1 MNIKTRKAIA
11 GLKTDLL
18 FVSKFENTKNIEKS
32 ELLGKTLQGRIN
44 KSVST
49 FGFGGKKKEA
59 LVIEGNAQIKR
70 ILVAGLGPKKEFGAE
85 TVRLVVFN
93 AVNQANQLRVSH
105 LTIVVPG
112 VNRYLKAAI
121 EGIRLATYRFEGLH
135 QKTEKDQLPT
145 LKIVDCLTKE
155 PKAKKVLKEI
165 NSIFSGVDL
174 AKDLVN
180 LPPNVVTPTYIANQ
194 ARTIAK
200 NQKNVTLKILSL
212 EEAEKQGMGAFVGV
226 AQGAAEP
233 ARMIALHYKGK
244 PGSKKAIAIVGKGI
258 TFDSGGISLKP
269 GKGMGKMKTD
279 MAGSAAALG
288 AFKAAVTLELKINL
302 ITVVAAT
309 ENMPGGK
316 AYRPGDILTAS
327 NGKTIE
333 IVNTDAEGRLVLAD
347 ALVLAQ
353 KMGADRVI
361 DIATLTGACIVTFAN
376 IHTGLM
382 SNSDGWAEK
391 YLAAAKIS
399 GEKAWQL
406 PMDSEYNELIKSDV
420 SDMVN
425 AVESGKA
432 GTITAAKLLENFIEK
447 KTEWIHLDIAGTSY
461 LDAPRGYINKQATGA
476 PVRTLIELLAAE
488 AKHW

>member
-1 MNIKTRKAIA
+1 MDIKTRKEIA

-18 FVSKFENTKNIEKS
+18 FVSKFENTKNVEKS
-32 ELLGKTLQGRIN
+32 ELPGKALQAKIN
-44 KSVST
+44 KAIALY
-49 FGFGGKKKEA
+49 GFKGKLKET
-59 LVIEGNAQIKR
+59 LVIEGTAQIKR
-70 ILVAGLGPKKEFGAE
+70 ILIAGLGPKKEFGTE

-93 AVNQANQLRVSH
+93 AVNQANQLKVSH
-105 LTIVVPG
+105 LTTVVPG
-112 VNRYLKAAI
+112 ANRYLGAAI
-121 EGIRLATYRFEGLH
+121 EGIRLAAYRFEGLH
-135 QKTEKDQLPT
+135 QKREKDQHPT
-145 LKIVDCLTKE
+145 LKTVDCLTKE
-155 PKAKKVLKEI
+155 PKAKAVLKEI
-165 NSIFSGVDL
+165 NSIFGGVDL

-180 LPPNVVTPTYIANQ
+180 LPPNVVTPTYLANQ
-194 ARTIAK
+194 ARSIAK
-200 NQKNVTLKILSL
+200 NRKNVTLKVLSL
-212 EEAEKQGMGAFVGV
+212 KEAEEQGMGAFAGV
-226 AQGAAEP
+226 AKGAAEP

-288 AFKAAVTLELKINL
+288 AFKAAVELGLKTNL

-333 IVNTDAEGRLVLAD
+333 IINTDAEGRLVLAD

-361 DIATLTGACIVTFAN
+361 DIATLTGACIVTFGN
-376 IHTGLM
+376 IHTALM
-382 SNSDGWAEK
+382 SNSDNWTGK
-391 YLAAAKIS
+391 YLAAAKNS
-399 GEKAWQL
+399 GEKTWQL

-420 SDMVN
+420 SDMIN
-425 AVESGKA
+425 AVESRKA
-432 GTITAAKLLENFIEK
+432 GTITGAKLLENFIEK

-461 LDAPRGYINKQATGA
+461 LDAPRGYINKQATA
-476 PVRTLIELLAAE
+476 VPVRTLIELLTAE
-488 AKHW
+488 AK

>member
-1 MNIKTRKAIA
+1 MDIKSRKDFT

-18 FVSKFENTKNIEKS
+18 LVTTFENASKLEKS
-32 ELLGKTLQGRIN
+32 ELLGKTFQDRIS
-44 KSVST
+44 KAVAS
-49 FGFGGKKKEA
+49 FGFSGKKKET
-59 LVIEGNAQIKR
+59 LVIEGTTQIKR
-70 ILVAGLGPKKEFGAE
+70 ILITGLGPKKKFSAE
-85 TVRLVVFN
+85 TVRLAVFD
-93 AVNQANQLRVSH
+93 AVNQADKLKVAH

-112 VNRYLKAAI
+112 PNRYLKATI
-121 EGIRLATYRFEGLH
+121 EGIRLAAYRFEGLH
-135 QKTEKDQLPT
+135 QKKDKDQEPS
-145 LKIVDCLTKE
+145 LKSVVCLTKE
-155 PKAKKVLKEI
+155 PKAKIILGATNIV
-165 NSIFSGVDL
+165 FDGVDL
-174 AKDLVN
+174 AKNLVN
-180 LPPNVVTPTYIANQ
+180 LPPNIVTPAYLANQ

-200 NQKNVTLKILSL
+200 NRKNVTLTVLSL
-212 EEAEKQGMGAFVGV
+212 AEAEKQGMGAFAGV
-226 AQGAAEP
+226 AKGAAEP
-233 ARMIALHYKGK
+233 ARMIALHYKGN

-288 AFKAAVTLELKINL
+288 AFKAAVELGLKINL

-361 DIATLTGACIVTFAN
+361 DIATLTGACIVTFGN

-382 SNSDGWAEK
+382 SNSDEWVGK
-391 YLAAAKIS
+391 YMAAAKNS

-425 AVESGKA
+425 ALDNGKA
-432 GTITAAKLLENFIEK
+432 GTITAAKLLENFIEE
-447 KTEWIHLDIAGTSY
+447 KTQWIHLDIAGTSY
-461 LDAPRGYINKQATGA
+461 LDAPRGYLNKQATAA
-476 PVRTLIELLAAE
+476 PMRTLIELLTAE
-488 AKHW
+488 AK

>member
-1 MNIKTRKAIA
+1 MEIKTKKDFA
-11 GLKTDLL
+11 GLKPDLL
-18 FVSKFENTKNIEKS
+18 FVTKFETSKNIEKS
-32 ELLGKTLQGRIN
+32 ELFSKVVQTKISKAISDYNFKGKR
-44 KSVST
+44 
-49 FGFGGKKKEA
+49 KET
-59 LVIEGNAQIKR
+59 LVIEGSTQIKR
-70 ILVAGLGPKKEFGAE
+70 VLVVGLGPKKDFGADI
-85 TVRLVVFN
+85 VRLAAFE
-93 AVNQANQLRVSH
+93 AINQANKLKIANLAVA
-105 LTIVVPG
+105 VPG
-112 VNRYLKAAI
+112 PNRYLKAAI
-121 EGIRLATYRFEGLH
+121 EGIRLAAYQFEGLH
-135 QKTEKDQLPT
+135 QKRNKDQIPS
-145 LKIVDCLTKE
+145 LKSVICLSKE
-155 PKAKKVLKEI
+155 PKAKSVLEATNI
-165 NSIFSGVDL
+165 VCNGVDL
-174 AKDLVN
+174 AKNLVN
-180 LPPNVVTPTYIANQ
+180 LPANVVTPTYLANQ

-200 NQKNVTLKILSL
+200 NRKNVTLKVLSL
-212 EEAEKQGMGAFVGV
+212 EEAEKQGMGAFAGV
-226 AQGAAEP
+226 AKGAAEP
-233 ARMIALHYKGK
+233 ACMIALHYKGN

-288 AFKAAVTLELKINL
+288 AFKAVVELGLKTNL
-302 ITVVAAT
+302 ITVVAST

-333 IVNTDAEGRLVLAD
+333 IINTDAEGRLVLAD

-361 DIATLTGACIVTFAN
+361 DIATLTGACIVTFGN

-382 SNSDGWAEK
+382 SNSDVWADK
-391 YLAAAKIS
+391 YLSAAKIS

-406 PMDSEYNELIKSDV
+406 PMDNEYNELIKSDV

-432 GTITAAKLLENFIEK
+432 GTITAAKLLENFIED

-461 LDAPRGYINKQATGA
+461 LDAPRGYLNKQATGA
-476 PVRTLIELLAAE
+476 PVRTLIELVTAE
-488 AKHW
+488 AK